1 MAGGDHRETSGV
13 DGSARYSTTAACP
26 ASSARLGPDMIVL
39 PEDSEL
45 VPRLRSG
52 DGQAFR
58 SLVATYHPKMISVA
72 QSYVRS
78 RAVAEEVVQDTWVAV
93 MKGIDGFEGR
103 ASLKTWMFRILA
115 NQARARG
122 EREHRTVPMSSLT
135 AELDDEQPSVAVERF
150 AGPAGR
156 GMWAQPPERWSDQPE
171 ARTMSGATFAIVTST
186 VQKLPENQQRVFVL
200 RDMEGWSSAEVREA
214 LDISEV
220 NQRVLLHRARSK
232 VRAALEAEMGRQP

>member
-1 MAGGDHRETSGV
+1 
-13 DGSARYSTTAACP
+13 
-26 ASSARLGPDMIVL
+26 MIVL
-39 PEDSEL
+39 PDDSEL

-52 DGQAFR
+52 DSEAFR
-58 SLVATYHPKMISVA
+58 SLVTTYHPKMIRVA
-72 QSYVRS
+72 QTYVRS

-103 ASLKTWMFRILA
+103 ASLKTWMFRVLA

-122 EREHRTVPMSSLT
+122 EREHRTIPMSSLMS
-135 AELDDEQPSVAVERF
+135 ELDDEQPSVAVERF

-171 ARTMSGATFAIVTST
+171 ARTMSGATFAIVAST

-214 LDISEV
+214 LEISEV